1 MMGYSHPAPC
11 PAQQLKAPQIN
22 SWQIQFENTDHLF
35 WKQSIFLEI
44 IFQFH
49 LSGLGSCAGVGP
61 NKCSDPAEVLIDLIS
76 QPHLLCC
83 PPSHTRATK
92 YSISTE
98 DLTPEGSVDINRSIR
113 KYSEEKCRIC
123 SHDMVNDTLTHAL
136 MARQLRSVHK
146 NIPKKEHCW
155 PVASGPVLPDQ
166 SLRFHLPFSDFI
178 WGFYWLESLGNASH

>member
-1 MMGYSHPAPC
+1 MDLELRSKWWWDIYTPAPC
-11 PAQQLKAPQIN
+11 PAQHLKAPQIN

-76 QPHLLCC
+76 SSHLLCC
-83 PPSHTRATK
+83 PPSHTRATR
-92 YSISTE
+92 YWISTE
-98 DLTPEGSVDINRSIR
+98 DLIPLVFSWIIWENC
-113 KYSEEKCRIC
+113 K
-123 SHDMVNDTLTHAL
+123 TLENVTWL
-136 MARQLRSVHK
+136 LVTGSVHK

-155 PVASGPVLPDQ
+155 PVERAWPLPDQ
-166 SLRFHLPFSDFI
+166 SLQFHLPFSDFI